1 MNCPKRRA
9 KTSDVK
15 SAHDQRETHGKVRAK
30 FLRSCIPAIGKVA
43 LNKLHLDA
51 DRARR
56 RGPNHMDTV
65 IIGTARVK
73 RTWFSPAAK

>member
-1 MNCPKRRA
+1 MA
-9 KTSDVK
+9 VE
-15 SAHDQRETHGKVRAK
+15 SAQHQRDPHDDVRAK

-65 IIGTARVK
+65 IIGTARAK
-73 RTWFSPAAK
+73 RTRFGPAAK